1 MWYCFVTANIAMISG
16 EEKNRKEC
24 GRKRN
29 QFSYC
34 EDSETCGGVQIKI
47 KDSTKP
53 FEGQS
58 NSGSSAILNEGTDEE
73 LIITG
78 FRLNIAKSLL
88 MGVLFI
94 LTAGLLWL
102 FLYWMPKIRLRFT
115 HDIVDLE
122 VADTV
127 LVEVKHL
134 RHLKYLST
142 KYSNC

>member
-1 MWYCFVTANIAMISG
+1 MISG

-34 EDSETCGGVQIKI
+34 EDSETCGGIQIEI

-53 FEGQS
+53 FEGLLK
-58 NSGSSAILNEGTDEE
+58 SGSSAILNEGTDEE

-78 FRLNIAKSLL
+78 FRFNIVKSLL

-127 LVEVKHL
+127 LVEV
-134 RHLKYLST
+134 
-142 KYSNC
+142 